1 MNNDVPRR
9 PCSSVAQVVVFC
21 DLCLPGRA
29 NQPYLFPTPYVRILN
44 NR

>member
-21 DLCLPGRA
+21 DLCLPGRESA
-29 NQPYLFPTPYVRILN
+29 LPVPHPYVRILN
-44 NR
+44 NK